1 MRVSRSIGRTPP
13 PARSSSPAASSRRA
27 SRAPRKPPPP
37 VTTTLTTASPLQT
50 GGSSTTVILRADQE
64 DAMSAAGPPPGHD
77 QAGGPRAAGDDPDF
91 VPEGFGVPTALT
103 AGALRL
109 EPLSPR
115 HNEADYAAWTSSIEH
130 IRATPGFA
138 GRNWPDPP
146 MTLEQNLAD
155 LQMHAEHFAPRQ
167 GFTYTVLAA
176 ASGEVIGCVYI
187 SPAARPGR
195 DARVRSWVRA
205 DHAAQDTGLRTAVR
219 DWLTVAWPFRAVD
232 YDH

>member
-1 MRVSRSIGRTPP
+1 
-13 PARSSSPAASSRRA
+13 
-27 SRAPRKPPPP
+27 
-37 VTTTLTTASPLQT
+37 
-50 GGSSTTVILRADQE
+50 
-64 DAMSAAGPPPGHD
+64 MSAAGPPPGHD
-77 QAGGPRAAGDDPDF
+77 QAGGPRAAGDDPGF
-91 VPEGFGVPTALT
+91 VPEGFQVPTALT

-130 IRATPGFA
+130 IRASPGFV
-138 GRNWPDPP
+138 GRNWPDPA

-155 LQMHAEHFAPRQ
+155 LQMHAEHFARRQ
-167 GFTYTVLAA
+167 GFTYTVLDA

-187 SPAARPGR
+187 YPADRPGR

-205 DHAAQDTGLRTAVR
+205 DHAAQDTGLRMAVR